1 MRSWSKNS
9 GSVKTCCVEMEKLK
23 NQLKEKKQN
32 KKVEQNKIKFND
44 CKCHVKQKERFQKE
58 RQKQN

>member
-1 MRSWSKNS
+1 
-9 GSVKTCCVEMEKLK
+9 MEKLK